1 MHEATTSFGESSP
14 PEHAKAAS
22 TRALGQRPLASISQ
36 ATHHQTP
43 VPLRRDLCGG
53 TGGSGAEAGL
63 ELGSLAGKD
72 EAEARRGKEGAC
84 VRRKGRCAV
93 LPRLV
98 LDASARLH
106 CAAQAS
112 AWKERVAS
120 KQVQSRQ
127 LPVQGGGGGFCRQ
140 R

>member
-1 MHEATTSFGESSP
+1 MS
-14 PEHAKAAS
+14 
-22 TRALGQRPLASISQ
+22 
-36 ATHHQTP
+36 
-43 VPLRRDLCGG
+43 LRRDLCGG

-98 LDASARLH
+98 LDASALLH

-112 AWKERVAS
+112 AWKERIAS
-120 KQVQSRQ
+120 TQVQSLK
-127 LPVQGGGGGFCRQ
+127 LPVRGEGGGVLRGVYYV
-140 R
+140 